1 MANPTVEKLKVFGL
15 RHGEKIVVGLASAT
29 CLLLLVTAFRHP
41 VIQLTPDEV
50 KKAAEAANSN
60 INRPQTKDSIIARL
74 DEEFKLKGPDFVAEV
89 DAQKPGSIDP
99 TLFAFNGPAFV
110 SPEPGAGLIR
120 ELPQLIAPTEL
131 LASTGRGSISVF
143 KRDENG
149 DFVYPVEETTKK
161 KSTSKRGRGRQPGMP
176 GMPGMM
182 TGGATGKAKS
192 KREQEE
198 EFAKQQKEV
207 ARKRALL
214 AGTAEDEP
222 EEEAEVDTRM
232 PDFEKKGYRWVA
244 LVGVI
249 DHRKL
254 VQNFTRALKDSNAA
268 PHYLRLDIQRQI
280 LGDDGN
286 WGDRWVSVDHKKTDE
301 ILGEIQSVEEEW
313 TPENVRLDEL
323 VDPLPFLEVGSW
335 RGVHVAS
342 LVPAEK
348 RNIPDAKKEDVSKGA
363 PGLGG
368 MAGMP
373 PGMGMNQ
380 SYSASSTMSGGIMP
394 GTGAPT
400 MMMPG
405 APGTSS
411 SDEDTKFAR
420 TDAEKIMLRALDF
433 MVDPDASY
441 RYRVRLVVRNPNLN
455 HEDVAAGVD
464 TTTEEL
470 FGPWSEPC
478 EPVTVPADVT
488 TYALK
493 PVPGAKNADSVTFQV
508 VKWNE
513 ADGLTIVRNFDQK
526 PGDIIGA
533 LSNASVPAPDGKKD
547 LVSRP
552 IDFNSRQ
559 LLIDT
564 SGGTLP
570 VPGFG
575 AGNNARLEV
584 PAQALVIRS
593 DGLLVL
599 RDQAR
604 DTTNPDAKRLKDIY
618 EQIKKE
624 ATEGKP
630 KKKKTSRRNTGGMMG
645 GMGGMMG
652 GGMR

>member
-29 CLLLLVTAFRHP
+29 CLLLLVSAFRHP
-41 VIQLTPDEV
+41 VIELTPDEV

-60 INRPQTKDSIIARL
+60 INRPQTKDSIIAKL
-74 DEEFKLKGPDFVAEV
+74 DELKLQGPDFVAEV

-99 TLFAFNGPAFV
+99 ALFAFNGPAFV

-149 DFVYPVEETTKK
+149 EFVYPVEEVSKK
-161 KSTSKRGRGRQPGMP
+161 KSTSKRSRNRPGA
-176 GMPGMM
+176 MPGMM
-182 TGGATGKAKS
+182 PGGGVAAKGKS
-192 KREQEE
+192 KKEQEE
-198 EFAKQQKEV
+198 EFAKAQKEV

-214 AGTAEDEP
+214 AGNAEDVP

-268 PHYLRLDIQRQI
+268 PHYLRLDIQRQV

-286 WGDRWVSVDHKKTDE
+286 WGERWVSVDHKKTDE
-301 ILGEIQSVEEEW
+301 ILGEIQSVDEEW

-348 RNIPDAKKEDVSKGA
+348 RIIPDAKKEDATKGA
-363 PGLGG
+363 GGMGG

-380 SYSASSTMSGGIMP
+380 SYSASTTGGGIMP
-394 GTGAPT
+394 GTGSSGG

-405 APGTSS
+405 PMGSSPG
-411 SDEDTKFAR
+411 DEDTKFAR
-420 TDAEKIMLRALDF
+420 TDAEKIMLRSLDF
-433 MVDPDASY
+433 TVDPDASY
-441 RYRVRLVVRNPNLN
+441 RYRVRIVVRNPNLN

-488 TYALK
+488 TYALR
-493 PVPGAKNADSVTFQV
+493 PVPGTKTRDAVTFQV

-533 LSNASVPAPDGKKD
+533 LSNALVPAPDGKKD
-547 LVSRP
+547 VVSRP

-559 LLIDT
+559 LLVDST
-564 SGGTLP
+564 GGSLP

-575 AGNNARLEV
+575 AGNNAQLDV
-584 PAQALVIRS
+584 PAQALVLRS

-630 KKKKTSRRNTGGMMG
+630 KKKKKSSRGMG
-645 GMGGMMG
+645 GMGGMGSMMG